1 MTAEKEKQ
9 RAFIWR
15 WEMAAITVMSCGD
28 NFLIKSL
35 NALLQASPPVAE
47 VK

>member
-1 MTAEKEKQ
+1 
-9 RAFIWR
+9 
-15 WEMAAITVMSCGD
+15 VMSCGD

-47 VK
+47 VKWVCCIQLNMNIPRSFI